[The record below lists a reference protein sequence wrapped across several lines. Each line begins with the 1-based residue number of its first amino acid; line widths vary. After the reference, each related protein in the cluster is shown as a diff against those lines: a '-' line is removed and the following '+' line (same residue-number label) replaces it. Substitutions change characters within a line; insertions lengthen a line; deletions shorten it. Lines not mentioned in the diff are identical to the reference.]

1 MEKCYDLTFE
11 DCELFILR
19 QSIDKIEKNIKRK
32 KIESP
37 EIKMIIKIVEE
48 FLKKKRVMCYGGT
61 AINNLLPKSERF
73 YDRDIDLPD
82 YDFFSK
88 TPIKHAKE
96 LADIYLKNGYEEVEA
111 KSGVH
116 AGTFKVF
123 VNFLP
128 IADISYFPENLF
140 DKIWKEKKTINKISY
155 LPPNFLR
162 LLMYLELS
170 RPKGHIQ
177 RWEKVLKRLTKLN
190 KAYPIKTN
198 KCDIF
203 KKNIYPT
210 DDYNE
215 LNEIVKNTIIDNE
228 GVFFGSY
235 ANKEYLKINKRLK
248 KKYSI
253 FQIRYFDILSEE
265 PRVLAQKIKDTLK
278 DNDFKNIKIKKIKGI
293 GEIISTHYK
302 ILYKNNIICF
312 IYKPLGCH
320 SYNII
325 KKKNK
330 KIRIATIDTLLMY
343 YLMFIYL
350 KKPYYN
356 IDNILCMAEY
366 LFRVQGRNRLK
377 QTGLLKRFTIRCIG
391 DQETFESLRLKKS
404 LKYKELKRNSKE
416 WDFYFLKY
424 IPKNN
429 YLKSSASGINSK
441 TKSKTKKKRR
451 KKQNKTKRK
460 TPFKGWLGKYGI

>member
-1 MEKCYDLTFE
+1 MKKCNDLTFE
-11 DCELFILR
+11 ECELFILR
-19 QSIDKIEKNIKRK
+19 QSVDRIEKTIKRK

-37 EIKMIIKIVEE
+37 EIKKIINIVEQ
-48 FLKKKRVMCYGGT
+48 FIKNKKVLCYGGT
-61 AINNLLPKSERF
+61 AINNLLPKSEQF
-73 YDRDIDLPD
+73 YDRKIELPD

-88 TPIKHAKE
+88 TPVKHIKE
-96 LADIYLKNGYEEVEA
+96 LADIYYKMGYEEVEA
-111 KSGVH
+111 KSGIH
-116 AGTFKVF
+116 AGTFKLF

-128 IADISYFPENLF
+128 IADISYFPEKLF

-190 KAYPIKTN
+190 RAYPIKTN

-203 KKNIYPT
+203 KKNIHKSNE
-210 DDYNE
+210 YNE
-215 LNEIVKNTIIDNE
+215 VNEIVKNTVIDNE

-235 ANKEYLKINKRLK
+235 ANKEYLKINKKLK

-253 FQIRYFDILSEE
+253 FNVRYFDVLSEN
-265 PRVLAQKIKDTLK
+265 PRILAQNIKDALK
-278 DNDFKNIKIKKIKGI
+278 GDDFNDIKIKKIKGI

-302 ILYKNNIICF
+302 ILYNNNIICF

-356 IDNILCMAEY
+356 INNILCMAEY
-366 LFRVQGRNRLK
+366 LFKVQGQNRLK
-377 QTGLLKRFTIRCIG
+377 QKGLLKRFTIKCIG
-391 DQETFESLRLKKS
+391 EQETFESLRLKKS
-404 LKYKELKRNSKE
+404 LKYKKLKRSSPE
-416 WDFYFLKY
+416 WDYYFLKY
-424 IPKNN
+424 IPGNN
-429 YLKSSASGINSK
+429 SVGGI
-441 TKSKTKKKRR
+441 KSKTKKN
-451 KKQNKTKRK
+451 KKYKNKTRK
-460 TPFKGWLGKYGI
+460 IKSFRGWLGNIGV